1 MDKGS
6 LGLDLVRRI
15 VRAVPDKLPGKTR
28 LARFALR
35 PFLTDGMAHLP
46 DRFGN
51 VLHLP
56 SFQEPISIG
65 LFAFGEYEPDTL
77 GAILRYL
84 QPSGV
89 FVDVG
94 ANVGA
99 LALPVAAQ
107 RPDAQIICIEA
118 DPRIVSLLQRNVTT
132 NGRTN
137 ITVVDC
143 LAGPTTDR

>member
-1 MDKGS
+1 
-6 LGLDLVRRI
+6 
-15 VRAVPDKLPGKTR
+15 
-28 LARFALR
+28 
-35 PFLTDGMAHLP
+35 
-46 DRFGN
+46 
-51 VLHLP
+51 
-56 SFQEPISIG
+56 
-65 LFAFGEYEPDTL
+65 
-77 GAILRYL
+77 
-84 QPSGV
+84 PSGV

-143 LAGPTTDR
+143 LAGPTNDRQVAFYRAPPEKFGMGSLGPQFGCEPVKLMQRPLDEILDDLAISNV